1 MGPAAGTRPAAGARP
16 VPARAG
22 IGLRAPHHDEFLRR
36 RPDIPWVEVHSEN
49 FFADG
54 GRQLEVID
62 AVRRD
67 HGLSLHGVGLSLGST
82 DPLSREHLRCLRRL
96 VQRVEPALVSE
107 HLAWGSVGGTFVND
121 LLPMPLTR
129 AALRHMVARIGAV
142 QDFLGR
148 QILIENV
155 SSYVQ
160 FPGAEL
166 SEPEFLVELARRSG
180 CGILLD
186 VNNVYVSACNHG
198 FDAGRYIAALPPALV
213 QEIHLAG
220 HRVVDDPE
228 GVLLVDTHDAYV
240 AAPVWE
246 LYRLAVARFGAVPA
260 LIEWD
265 SRLPGLDELIGE
277 ARRADACAAEVLR
290 VRAA

>member
-1 MGPAAGTRPAAGARP
+1 M
-16 VPARAG
+16 
-22 IGLRAPHHDEFLRR
+22 
-36 RPDIPWVEVHSEN
+36 PWVEVHSEN

-67 HGLSLHGVGLSLGST
+67 YGLSLHGVGLSLGSV
-82 DPLSREHLRCLRRL
+82 DPLSREHLQRLRRL
-96 VQRVEPALVSE
+96 VRRVEPALVSE

-121 LLPMPLTR
+121 LLPMPHTDE
-129 AALRHMVARIGAV
+129 ALQHMVARVGEV

-155 SSYVQ
+155 SSYLQ

-166 SEPEFLVELARRSG
+166 SEPEFLIELARRSG
-180 CGILLD
+180 CGLLLD
-186 VNNVYVSACNHG
+186 VNNVYVSARNHG
-198 FDAGRYIAALPPALV
+198 FDAAQYIAAMPAVLV
-213 QEIHLAG
+213 REIHLAG
-220 HRVVDDPE
+220 HTVVDDPE
-228 GVLLVDTHDAYV
+228 GEFLVDTHDALV

-246 LYRLAVARFGAVPA
+246 LYRQAVARLGPVPA

-265 SRLPGLDELIGE
+265 SSLPALDELLAE
-277 ARRADACAAEVLR
+277 ARRADSAAAEVLR
-290 VRAA
+290 ARAA